1 MTTTTIACISTADIA
16 KAKVVPALLSVS
28 SISLVAVSSRDKQR
42 AQTFVDE
49 NCSNNTTN
57 KCAGMT
63 HDEVLEDTAIDAV
76 YVPLP
81 SKVRNAFIAKA
92 LNNNKHIYSEKPFGG
107 SVNELQSILDMAKK
121 LNLQWIDGTMWYHS
135 IRTKEME
142 KILYNSDQYEC
153 RHHLHGEGA
162 A

>member
-1 MTTTTIACISTADIA
+1 
-16 KAKVVPALLSVS
+16 
-28 SISLVAVSSRDKQR
+28 
-42 AQTFVDE
+42 
-49 NCSNNTTN
+49 
-57 KCAGMT
+57 MT
-63 HDEVLEDTAIDAV
+63 HDEVLEDKAIDAL

-92 LNNNKHIYSEKPFGG
+92 LNNNKHIYSEKLFGG